1 LWDWNDG
8 GDDVPMLNTWAPA
21 LPLGGHARGGTEG
34 MLVLLVRGRLLRRY
48 PNSVIYAW
56 RAAGRRLVDPPG
68 PNDLR
73 APVFGGSFSPDV
85 TFVGFDLAFDEITQ
99 GDGWFFVIQEQPT
112 EPRFGFD
119 EVPPEFPAVPPS
131 WSDATW
137 SETGTT
143 PGRHLTL
150 AGNPLAGSTR
160 SGATFGQDAAHA
172 AAVLLQKPMR
182 VALHGSQLAHLR

>member
-1 LWDWNDG
+1 
-8 GDDVPMLNTWAPA
+8 
-21 LPLGGHARGGTEG
+21 
-34 MLVLLVRGRLLRRY
+34 
-48 PNSVIYAW
+48 VIYAW
-56 RAAGRRLVDPPG
+56 RAIGRQLKDPPAAS
-68 PNDLR
+68 DLR
-73 APVFGGSFSPDV
+73 PPVFSGFFSPDV
-85 TFVGFDLAFDEITQ
+85 TFVGFDLTFEEITQ

-119 EVPPEFPAVPPS
+119 EFPPAILAVPPS

-137 SETGTT
+137 TDVDVT

-160 SGATFGQDAAHA
+160 NGATFALDAAHL

-182 VALHGSQLAHLR
+182 VALHGSQLSHLR